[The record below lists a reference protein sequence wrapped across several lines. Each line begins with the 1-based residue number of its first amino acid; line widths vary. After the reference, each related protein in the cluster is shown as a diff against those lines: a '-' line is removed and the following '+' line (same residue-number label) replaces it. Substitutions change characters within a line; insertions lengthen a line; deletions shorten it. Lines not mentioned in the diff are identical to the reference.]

1 MAKAG
6 RDAHGKITGHGA
18 YGTGREVCRPYITS
32 HPSIEL
38 PQPPATFEKFGMTAL
53 ELLEDVVTRARKAGA
68 DNVDAVMFDSASLSV
83 SNRLGERENIERSE
97 SRDLG
102 LRVLIG
108 KQQAIVSSSDT
119 ASHALDELVERA
131 VAMAKAASE
140 DPYCGLADSNLLAQT
155 FPDLD
160 LLDSEEPSTETLIAS
175 AAATEDSARS
185 VTGITN
191 SEGASASWGRSGIA
205 LYTSHGFHGTY
216 AASRHSTAVA
226 VIAGEGTAMER
237 DWEYSSARHAIDLD
251 APEDIG
257 RLAAERTVRRLNP
270 RKVASSQV
278 PIIFEPRVASSL
290 VRHLAGAITGT
301 SVARGTSF
309 LKEKMGEA
317 VFREGIEIVDDPH
330 RPRGLGSKPFDAEG
344 VANRRYTLVDDGKLA
359 TWLLDSSS
367 ARQLG
372 LTTTGH
378 AGRGTASPPSP
389 GTSNLYMTAG
399 EQTPTALMSD
409 IAEGLYVSD
418 LIGFGV
424 NGVTGDYSRGAAGF
438 WIENGELCYPV
449 SELTIAGNLKDM
461 FKALTP
467 ANDLVFRHGTDA
479 PTIRIDGM
487 TVAGT

>member
-1 MAKAG
+1 MG
-6 RDAHGKITGHGA
+6 SPR
-18 YGTGREVCRPYITS
+18 
-32 HPSIEL
+32 HPF
-38 PQPPATFEKFGMTAL
+38 TFEKLKMTAL

-68 DNVDAVMFDSASLSV
+68 DTADAVMFDGAALSV
-83 SNRLGERENIERSE
+83 SYRLGERENIERSE

-108 KQQAIVSSSDT
+108 KQQGIVSSSDT
-119 ASHALDELVERA
+119 ASRALDELVERA
-131 VAMAKAASE
+131 VAMAKAATE
-140 DPYCGLADSNLLAQT
+140 DPYCGLADPSLLADT

-160 LLDSEEPSTETLIAS
+160 LFDPDEPSTESLIAA
-175 AAATEDSARS
+175 AAATEDSARA

-191 SEGASASWGRSGIA
+191 SEGASASWGQTGVA
-205 LYTSHGFHGTY
+205 LYTSHGFHGAY
-216 AASRHSTAVA
+216 SASRHSMAVA
-226 VIAGEGTAMER
+226 VIAGEGTEMER
-237 DWEYSSARHAIDLD
+237 DWEYSSARHTSDLD
-251 APEDIG
+251 AAEDVG

-309 LKEKMGEA
+309 LKDKMGQA

-330 RPRGLGSKPFDAEG
+330 RPRGLASKPFDAEG
-344 VANRRYTLVDDGKLA
+344 VTNRRYILIDDGKLA

-389 GTSNLYMTAG
+389 GTTNLYLAAG
-399 EQTPTALMSD
+399 EQTPAALMGD

-424 NGVTGDYSRGAAGF
+424 NAVTGDYSRGASGF
-438 WIENGELCYPV
+438 WIENGELSYPV

-461 FKALTP
+461 FMSLTP
-467 ANDLVFRHGTDA
+467 ANDLEFRRGTDA
-479 PTIRIDGM
+479 PTVRIDGM